1 MCTFDGRKL
10 ANECIVIVMIDFAG
24 LIYLA
29 DHVYETHAANVLM
42 LFILLIS
49 ISFRFSMYTD

>member
-10 ANECIVIVMIDFAG
+10 ANECNVLLVIHFAG

-29 DHVYETHAANVLM
+29 EHVYETHAANVLCS
-42 LFILLIS
+42 LFV
-49 ISFRFSMYTD
+49 D

>member
-10 ANECIVIVMIDFAG
+10 ANECIVILVIDFAG

-29 DHVYETHAANVLM
+29 EHVYEAHAANVLM
-42 LFILLIS
+42 FFIC
-49 ISFRFSMYTD
+49 

>member
-10 ANECIVIVMIDFAG
+10 ANECIVILVIHAG

-29 DHVYETHAANVLM
+29 EHVYETHAANVLM
-42 LFILLIS
+42 FFILLIS
-49 ISFRFSMYTD
+49 ISFHFSMHTD